1 MDFAKE
7 STKMDE
13 LIKLVSQKTGLP
25 QDKAKVAVET
35 VINFLK
41 QKLPPSIAGQLDT
54 LIAGGSLPD
63 NLNKGL
69 GGLLGG
75 KK

>member
-1 MDFAKE
+1 
-7 STKMDE
+7 MDE
-13 LIKLVSQKTGLP
+13 LIKLVAQKTGLP
-25 QDKAKVAVET
+25 QDKAKVAVDT

-41 QKLPPSIAGQLDT
+41 TKLPPSVAGQLDA
-54 LIAGGSLPD
+54 LLAGGNLPD
-63 NLNKGL
+63 NLTKDL